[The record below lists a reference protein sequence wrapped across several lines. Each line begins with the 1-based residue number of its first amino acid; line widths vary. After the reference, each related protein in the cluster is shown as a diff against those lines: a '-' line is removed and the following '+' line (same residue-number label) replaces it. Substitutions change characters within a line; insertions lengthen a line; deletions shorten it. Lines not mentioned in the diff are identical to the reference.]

1 MTILISELIFQR
13 ALITPDAPALREAS
27 QDFSYRA
34 LASELHHTANFL
46 LHHGLAR
53 GERVA
58 VYIEKRVDT
67 VVALFGAAAA
77 GGVFVP
83 VNPLLKP
90 EQVAHILKDCN
101 VRILVTTPE
110 RFELLRPVLAS
121 CHDLRTLV
129 ICGDALPAALDGV
142 TMVNWAERASAP
154 DIIPHRAI
162 DGDMAAILYTSGSTG
177 RPKGVVLSHRN
188 LVAGAESVAQYL
200 ENQADDRILCVLPLS
215 FDYGLSQLTTAFR
228 VGACA
233 VLMNYLFPRDV
244 IRAVEREKITG
255 LAAVPPL
262 WVQLAQ
268 LDWPAGVN
276 AHLRYITNSG
286 GAMPTATLAA
296 LRAKLPKMKPY
307 LMYGLTEAFRSTYL
321 PPEEV
326 DQRPESMGK
335 AIPNAEIMVVREDG
349 TPCAPGEPGELV
361 HRGVHVALGY
371 WNDAEKTAERYK
383 PAPGQASGLTITELA
398 VWSGD
403 TVKMDEEGFFYFL
416 GRRDEMIKTSG
427 YRVSPTEVEEVVY
440 ATELVAEVAAIG
452 VAHPVL
458 GQAVVLVVYA
468 GENAPL
474 PLKGEG
480 QAGLVFPPLTKGDQ
494 GGFRDR
500 ADEPKSPLP
509 PLLQR
514 GESTAEGGVAEK
526 LLAAC
531 KQQLPAFMV
540 PAQILVRDAPLPRN
554 PNGKIDRKALGQE
567 LAGLF
572 AQ

>member
-1 MTILISELIFQR
+1 MTELLHEFILASARRI
-13 ALITPDAPALREAS
+13 ATAPALREAGS
-27 QDFSYRA
+27 DVTYDA
-34 LASELHHTANFL
+34 LASNVARAANLFL
-46 LHHGLAR
+46 ALGLDR
-53 GERVA
+53 REHVA
-58 VYIEKRVDT
+58 VYMEKRVDA
-67 VVALFGAAAA
+67 VVALFGAVAA

-129 ICGDALPAALDGV
+129 ICGDAMPAALDGV
-142 TMVNWAERASAP
+142 SMANWAERTSAP
-154 DIIPHRAI
+154 DAIPHRVI
-162 DGDMAAILYTSGSTG
+162 DADMAAILYTSGSTG

-188 LVAGAESVAQYL
+188 LVAGAESVSQYL
-200 ENQADDRILCVLPLS
+200 ENHAGDRILSVLPLS
-215 FDYGLSQLTTAFR
+215 FDYGLNQLTTAFR

-244 IRAVEREKITG
+244 IRMVEKEKITG

-268 LDWPAGVN
+268 LDWPAGIDE
-276 AHLRYITNSG
+276 HLRYITNSG

-296 LRAKLPKMKPY
+296 LRAKLPQMKPY

-326 DQRPESMGK
+326 ERRPESMGR

-349 TPCAPGEPGELV
+349 TLCASGEPGELV

-371 WNDAEKTAERYK
+371 WNDPEKTAERYK
-383 PAPGQASGLTITELA
+383 PAPGQPTGLPITEMA

-403 TVKMDEEGFFYFL
+403 TVKMDEEGFLYFI

-440 ATELVAEVAAIG
+440 ATERVAEAAAIG
-452 VAHPVL
+452 VPHPVL

-468 GENAPL
+468 PKAVGIEDL
-474 PLKGEG
+474 
-480 QAGLVFPPLTKGDQ
+480 LV
-494 GGFRDR
+494 
-500 ADEPKSPLP
+500 
-509 PLLQR
+509 
-514 GESTAEGGVAEK
+514 
-526 LLAAC
+526 AC
-531 KQQLPAFMV
+531 KRQLPAFMV
-540 PAQILVRDAPLPRN
+540 PAQIVMRDTALPRN
-554 PNGKIDRKALGQE
+554 LNGKIDRKALALEHQQ
-567 LAGLF
+567 LF
-572 AQ
+572 CSPPQG